1 MVSVF
6 ATHMLSTIFFFFCS
20 ILCCSARDTITPD
33 NLLIDDGGGT
43 LVSSS
48 QTFELGFFIPKERF
62 NNGKYIGIWYYGL
75 KDRTVVSIA
84 NGANPL
90 FDANVGGLAIADDSN
105 LKLVNES
112 RAAYWFTDLGSS
124 SSMDRAAKLMDS
136 GNFVLS
142 NNRFGEI
149 LWESFKNPT

>member
-1 MVSVF
+1 M
-6 ATHMLSTIFFFFCS
+6 STIFFFFCS
-20 ILCCSARDTITPD
+20 IMCYSARDTITPD

-43 LVSSS
+43 LVSAS

-75 KDRTVVSIA
+75 KERTVVCVA

-90 FDANVGGLAIADDSN
+90 LGASVGGLAIADDGN

-112 RAAYWFTDLGSS
+112 GAAY
-124 SSMDRAAKLMDS
+124 
-136 GNFVLS
+136 
-142 NNRFGEI
+142 
-149 LWESFKNPT
+149 